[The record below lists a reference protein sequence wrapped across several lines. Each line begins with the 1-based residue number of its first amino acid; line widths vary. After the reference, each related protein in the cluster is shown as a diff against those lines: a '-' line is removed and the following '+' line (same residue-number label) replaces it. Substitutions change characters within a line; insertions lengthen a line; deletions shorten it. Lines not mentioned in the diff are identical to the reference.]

1 MILLGTFIAT
11 LVPVV
16 SVPFFIRTIRKMVQ
30 LEDHALLQHEK
41 IMELEKQ
48 EEIERDLQ
56 RRADEMTLLYQLG
69 ISIASGKNL
78 YAVLAALQAE
88 ISRLIKV
95 DAFYVG
101 IYDRQIGIITYP
113 ISYDDGHPL
122 YDEARHLDSNPG
134 LSGAVIFSGKALY
147 LPDMTTPEMETKY
160 APVKNKIVSIQ
171 HTFLGLPLISNGK
184 IFGLMSVQSKEVNA
198 YTSREIQLLESIAS
212 QAAIAIEKT
221 SLLDQLQN
229 ELVERKKVET
239 HLLQRE
245 KILQAVTF
253 AAECF
258 IKISDWRVN
267 IDPILERLGTTIQAS
282 HAYLFEHHQSSMGE
296 RVSSLRYEWTAIGQV
311 SDLEDGSFDGN
322 PLIEDGFENYFETLR
337 NKNSFI
343 GSVSTFS
350 PKEEAYFTNLGIK
363 AILEVPLF
371 VNGQWWGTIGF
382 DDHENERE
390 WSTAEVDAL
399 KIAAGIL
406 SAAIQRQE
414 ADSAARESERVYRQ
428 AIETAGAV
436 PYYQEYKQDR
446 FQFMGQGIETITGYP
461 AEEMSSSL
469 WNSIVKEAKLLGEL
483 SNRSEEEAD
492 DLMQAGKLNK
502 WRCDYRILTRDGQN
516 RWVNDSAIELF
527 DEFGR
532 PYASIGIMQD
542 ITDRKEIEADLRHRE
557 SILEAITYFAEQFLK
572 TSNWH
577 ENINNVLKR
586 LGMEFIASHSYLFER
601 YTDAEGN
608 VVNSLRYEWV
618 APGQQPDIDNPEYQ
632 NVPTYKTGFES
643 YYQTLDKGEP
653 FIGSSSAFTDIEK
666 EKLHNFGIRAMLE
679 IRIIV
684 NGQHWGT
691 IGLDE
696 MAKDRDWTAIE
707 VDVIKVAANVL
718 GAAIQR
724 QQDEK
729 ALQLELETRKTL
741 IDELEL
747 KNKELNDFTYTV
759 SHDLKSPLVTINGFL
774 GYLEKDILAGNAE
787 RIKSDT
793 QRIQDA
799 VKKMQRLLNELL
811 ELSRIGRIIN
821 APEIIPFK
829 SIVEDALELVHGQLE
844 SHKVAVKLSIPYDAP
859 IIFGDKPRLVE
870 ALQNLI
876 DNAAKYM
883 GEQKSPVIEIGSIM
897 GKANELIFF
906 VRDNGM
912 GIAPEY
918 HERIFGLFNKLD
930 AKSEGTGIGL
940 ALVKKII
947 DIHSGKIWV
956 ESESGMGSTF
966 YFTMPGAA

>member
-1 MILLGTFIAT
+1 
-11 LVPVV
+11 
-16 SVPFFIRTIRKMVQ
+16 
-30 LEDHALLQHEK
+30 
-41 IMELEKQ
+41 
-48 EEIERDLQ
+48 
-56 RRADEMTLLYQLG
+56 
-69 ISIASGKNL
+69 
-78 YAVLAALQAE
+78 
-88 ISRLIKV
+88 
-95 DAFYVG
+95 
-101 IYDRQIGIITYP
+101 
-113 ISYDDGHPL
+113 
-122 YDEARHLDSNPG
+122 
-134 LSGAVIFSGKALY
+134 
-147 LPDMTTPEMETKY
+147 
-160 APVKNKIVSIQ
+160 
-171 HTFLGLPLISNGK
+171 
-184 IFGLMSVQSKEVNA
+184 
-198 YTSREIQLLESIAS
+198 
-212 QAAIAIEKT
+212 
-221 SLLDQLQN
+221 
-229 ELVERKKVET
+229 
-239 HLLQRE
+239 
-245 KILQAVTF
+245 
-253 AAECF
+253 
-258 IKISDWRVN
+258 
-267 IDPILERLGTTIQAS
+267 
-282 HAYLFEHHQSSMGE
+282 
-296 RVSSLRYEWTAIGQV
+296 
-311 SDLEDGSFDGN
+311 
-322 PLIEDGFENYFETLR
+322 
-337 NKNSFI
+337 
-343 GSVSTFS
+343 
-350 PKEEAYFTNLGIK
+350 
-363 AILEVPLF
+363 
-371 VNGQWWGTIGF
+371 
-382 DDHENERE
+382 
-390 WSTAEVDAL
+390 
-399 KIAAGIL
+399 
-406 SAAIQRQE
+406 
-414 ADSAARESERVYRQ
+414 
-428 AIETAGAV
+428 
-436 PYYQEYKQDR
+436 
-446 FQFMGQGIETITGYP
+446 MGQGIETITGYP

-653 FIGSSSAFTDIEK
+653 FIGSSSTFTDIEK